1 MTKMKKTKIVP
12 QAPKGFR
19 DFYGPDARLRQ
30 QVINIFKTVF
40 ESYGYEPLE
49 TPAMEYAETILGKY
63 GPEADKLVYQLEDPG
78 GRKLALMYEMT
89 ASACRFV
96 AQNQNK
102 LIFPFK
108 RYQIQKAWRA
118 EKPQKGRFREFIQ
131 CDADVWGTTSV
142 TVDAE
147 FIEMG
152 AFIMQ
157 KLGFKNFVTRI
168 NNRKIINAVTKYAG
182 ASDKQFYDITVSVD
196 KLAKIGVDGVKK
208 ELKKRG
214 ISEEVSEK
222 VLEIASLSLKGE
234 NRKLLAKIKKM
245 LSQFPEGVEGVEEL
259 EQIFAILDESSFD
272 KKLFR
277 FDPSIVRGLA
287 YYTGPVWEVEVTDGG
302 VGSVAGCGRY
312 DTLTKMISG
321 VDIPASGGS
330 FGIERICEVLKDRQ
344 MANMPRSIIKVL
356 VTIFSPELALKSRE
370 VARQL
375 RNQGINTEVYIEPE
389 AKLDKQLKYANR
401 KDLPY
406 VIIIGPEEVKNKT
419 VTLKDMKTGSQKTV
433 SLKEAFKDLTKQNS
447 GKNTS
452 KERLP

>member
-1 MTKMKKTKIVP
+1 MNKITKAQP
-12 QAPKGFR
+12 PKGFR
-19 DFYGPDARLRQ
+19 DFYGPEARLRQ
-30 QVINIFKTVF
+30 QVISIFQNVF

-63 GPEADKLVYQLEDPG
+63 GPEADKLVYQLKDPG
-78 GRKLALMYEMT
+78 ERKLALMYEMT

-96 AQNQNK
+96 AQNRNK
-102 LIFPFK
+102 LVFPFK

-118 EKPQKGRFREFIQ
+118 EKPQKGRFREFMQ
-131 CDADVWGTTSV
+131 CDADIWGTTSV

-152 AFIMQ
+152 TLIMQ
-157 KLGFKNFVTRI
+157 KLGFKDFVTRI
-168 NNRKIINAVTKYAG
+168 NNRKIINAIAKYAG
-182 ASDKQFYDITVSVD
+182 ASDNQFYDITISVD
-196 KLAKIGVDGVKK
+196 KLGKIGIDGVKK
-208 ELKKRG
+208 ELKQRG
-214 ISEEVSEK
+214 ISNKVSEK
-222 VLEIASLSLKGE
+222 VLEVVALKGE
-234 NRKLLAKIKKM
+234 NKKLLALVKKV

-259 EQIFAILDESSFD
+259 EQIFAILDESDFN

-287 YYTGPVWEVEVTDGG
+287 YYTGPVWEVEVIEGG

-344 MANMPRSIIKVL
+344 MVNIPPSIIKVL
-356 VTIFSPELALKSRE
+356 VTVFSPELASKSRG

-375 RNQGINTEVYIEPE
+375 RDLGINTEVYIE
-389 AKLDKQLKYANR
+389 ANIKLDKQLKYADR
-401 KDLPY
+401 KGIPY
-406 VIIIGPEEVKNKT
+406 VVIIGPEEVKNKT
-419 VTLKDMKTGSQKTV
+419 ATLKNMSTGKQRSLPQAKLLEE
-433 SLKEAFKDLTKQNS
+433 LKEK
-447 GKNTS
+447 
-452 KERLP
+452 